1 MDELDGTVLINLLA
15 KTVDIDLDQV
25 GFAVEVAVP
34 DMLHNFTAG
43 NKFRCPKQKQFEQSE
58 FSGSQRDRLFVARG
72 APAVAVE
79 CEVGVAKPCV
89 AAMKAAANQRPDPG
103 QEFRENK
110 WLRQIVIRAR
120 IKALNPLLD

>member
-1 MDELDGTVLINLLA
+1 
-15 KTVDIDLDQV
+15 
-25 GFAVEVAVP
+25 
-34 DMLHNFTAG
+34 MLHNFTAG

-58 FSGSQRDRLFVARG
+58 FSGSQRDCLFVARG

-120 IKALNPLLD
+120 IKALNPLLDQTSCGKHHHRRLNSTLTQLPADFDPAEVG

>member
-1 MDELDGTVLINLLA
+1 
-15 KTVDIDLDQV
+15 
-25 GFAVEVAVP
+25 
-34 DMLHNFTAG
+34 MLHNFTAG

-89 AAMKAAANQRPDPG
+89 AAMKAPAKQRPQYSRTPRCSAG
-103 QEFRENK
+103 RVASSRILARFRATSLFRG
-110 WLRQIVIRAR
+110 LRIPV
-120 IKALNPLLD
+120 P

>member
-1 MDELDGTVLINLLA
+1 
-15 KTVDIDLDQV
+15 
-25 GFAVEVAVP
+25 
-34 DMLHNFTAG
+34 MLHNFTAG

-89 AAMKAAANQRPDPG
+89 AAMKAPANQRPDPG
-103 QEFRENK
+103 QIRRSEEHTSELQSHSDLVCRLLLEKKKKNK
-110 WLRQIVIRAR
+110 RR
-120 IKALNPLLD
+120 